1 MRFLLLL
8 GTDLIKRQ
16 NVCANSGF
24 YKLSNVEVRCEVLI
38 LPIIIGETSQ
48 VGG

>member
-1 MRFLLLL
+1 MWFLLLL
-8 GTDLIKRQ
+8 GVNLIKRQ
-16 NVCANSGF
+16 NIWADSGF
-24 YKLSNVEVRCEVLI
+24 YKWGNVEVRCEVLI